1 MERRSRWQ
9 KRAEPVPEPEKPVP
23 ESTERA
29 APEVDSDSEG
39 FWDELPPSRAQTH
52 GKPVDSVDS
61 VDRMDSATG
70 IRNGNHD
77 HLPSGQPAVS
87 SSAPVVNPRWAL
99 PSGDVVRGPKVPQ
112 KQRKQHQSPA
122 MTPAEQP
129 EWSQP
134 EVSRTSRT
142 NGYQRNGRLGMRE
155 LEKWDA
161 EQTEKQQSAG
171 QNQLIHMEELHP
183 GVEEEKGV
191 LEAIYGAEF
200 EILGAAEWR
209 IRFPSPHDSAL
220 RLLLPAGYPCT
231 EPPVPIFDCEGASEP
246 LRRAAADAICE
257 LTENWEPPMEGEGCI
272 YQWVERLRE
281 CLEPALALEVAQREE
296 SDESYAV
303 ALQAQEAYTEAS
315 ASKGFTFLPANPQ
328 YGQRR
333 RTFDD
338 TAFEAANAVEI
349 KRGEPFTDRKSTF
362 QAFAAKVS
370 NQGQVNWALRML
382 LEDRK
387 IAVATHNMFAYR
399 FRDEARGIQVADNED
414 DGEDGAGSKLA
425 ELLQLA
431 DCEDVFVMVS
441 RWYGGIHLGS
451 DRFKHI
457 SRAAL
462 SLLDEHGWSGRSQGR
477 GAPKKKK

>member
-1 MERRSRWQ
+1 M
-9 KRAEPVPEPEKPVP
+9 PEPEKPVP
-23 ESTERA
+23 ESTERP
-29 APEVDSDSEG
+29 APEDDSDSEG
-39 FWDELPPSRAQTH
+39 FWDELPPSRA
-52 GKPVDSVDS
+52 
-61 VDRMDSATG
+61 RMDSATV
-70 IRNGNHD
+70 RNGD
-77 HLPSGQPAVS
+77 HLASGQPV
-87 SSAPVVNPRWAL
+87 SSAPVENPRWAL
-99 PSGDVVRGPKVPQ
+99 PNGDVVRGPKVPQ

-134 EVSRTSRT
+134 EVSRN

-183 GVEEEKGV
+183 GVEEEKDV

-246 LRRAAADAICE
+246 LRHAAADAICE

-315 ASKGFTFLPANPQ
+315 ASSKGFTFLPANPQ

-338 TAFEAANAVEI
+338 TAFEAANAVDI

-399 FRDEARGIQVADNED
+399 FRDEVRGIQVADNED

-457 SRAAL
+457 SRAAS

>member
-1 MERRSRWQ
+1 
-9 KRAEPVPEPEKPVP
+9 
-23 ESTERA
+23 
-29 APEVDSDSEG
+29 
-39 FWDELPPSRAQTH
+39 
-52 GKPVDSVDS
+52 
-61 VDRMDSATG
+61 MDSATV
-70 IRNGNHD
+70 RNGD
-77 HLPSGQPAVS
+77 HLASGQPV
-87 SSAPVVNPRWAL
+87 SSAPVENPRWAL
-99 PSGDVVRGPKVPQ
+99 PNGDVVRGPKVPQ

-134 EVSRTSRT
+134 EAEVLHDNFIKLLS
-142 NGYQRNGRLGMRE
+142 
-155 LEKWDA
+155 DA
-161 EQTEKQQSAG
+161 
-171 QNQLIHMEELHP
+171 
-183 GVEEEKGV
+183 GVEEEKDV

-246 LRRAAADAICE
+246 LRHAAADAICE

-315 ASKGFTFLPANPQ
+315 ASSKGFTFLPANPQ

-338 TAFEAANAVEI
+338 TAFEAANAVDI
-349 KRGEPFTDRKSTF
+349 KRGEPFTVTGDADMATPVALGTF
-362 QAFAAKVS
+362 
-370 NQGQVNWALRML
+370 
-382 LEDRK
+382 
-387 IAVATHNMFAYR
+387 R
-399 FRDEARGIQVADNED
+399 FQID
-414 DGEDGAGSKLA
+414 
-425 ELLQLA
+425 
-431 DCEDVFVMVS
+431 
-441 RWYGGIHLGS
+441 
-451 DRFKHI
+451 
-457 SRAAL
+457 
-462 SLLDEHGWSGRSQGR
+462 
-477 GAPKKKK
+477 